1 MCSGEDWWV
10 KEHWHLNTNKKPTL
24 PLHLIT
30 NNLSGLRPDT
40 NNELSGFIPENA
52 GDFEQLVNIKHG
64 TLLPHFLKL
73 IQQKDP
79 QRVVFLTVPA
89 GLPGVNH

>member
-1 MCSGEDWWV
+1 MFSGEDWWV
-10 KEHWHLNTNKKPTL
+10 KEPWHLNTNKKPT
-24 PLHLIT
+24 PHLIT
-30 NNLSGLRPDT
+30 NNLSVLRPDT

-52 GDFEQLVNIKHG
+52 TGFEQLVNIKHG